1 MARAN
6 AADDFARARFSVR
19 SAFSSASTLSP
30 LLNCEPVIRH
40 AVLGMAALFLA
51 ALAAVSFSIGSRSY
65 DVTVG
70 TALAEIELI
79 ASLVASELD
88 HAAWSGDL
96 QALTKHLPDSALAH
110 GRQMLISDREGRIVA
125 GNLPPGSARI
135 LAAHIGK
142 AGALARDRS
151 SGGRLV
157 LSDGTEA
164 IATVRQLAEPLGNVA
179 VIHPLDDVLSEWR
192 SAAWR
197 SALLVVSTGFVLLA
211 VAGAYIWQ
219 TGRARRAE
227 KTCDRIRGRMD
238 LALSRGRC
246 GLWDWDLA
254 RGRVFWSQ
262 SMFEML
268 GMNPAAHSFSFDEL
282 RALLHPEDTDL
293 AETAGALLRSAACA
307 IDHEFRMRDAEGNW
321 IWLRARAELVQEDG
335 AARPRLIGIAIDV
348 TEQKMMAARS
358 AAADLRLADAI
369 EAISEAFVLWDEDN
383 RLVTCNSKFRRL
395 HGLPAEPLQPGIAY
409 ADLMSRG
416 RLPTVEAELSL
427 EQRPSSG
434 ACTYEAQLADG
445 RWLQVNERRTKD
457 GGYVSVGTDITKLKQ
472 HEEQLIESERRL
484 TATIT
489 DLRRSRQALEVQ
501 AQQLAELAER
511 NLEQKAEAELANN
524 AKSEFLANMSHELR
538 TPLNAIIGFSDTMQ
552 RETFGAL
559 GCKKY
564 VEYCRDI
571 NQSGQYLLGVIS
583 DVLAM
588 SELEAG
594 HTRLNKTRLELDP
607 IIERAVNR
615 IELAAQEKAISVRH
629 ESLSCPVLFGDRG
642 AIEKILKILLVNAV
656 KFTPDG
662 GRITIRAR
670 RVGNA
675 TNVYVEDTGIGIPA
689 DALRRIARPFEQRGP
704 IFNGMKGSG
713 LGLAIARSLIELHG
727 GSMRIRSAVGSGTV
741 VLVHLPIPADIER
754 RVNIVAAA

>member
-19 SAFSSASTLSP
+19 SAFPSASALPP
-30 LLNCEPVIRH
+30 LQNCEPAIRH
-40 AVLGMAALFLA
+40 AVLGMAGLFLTA
-51 ALAAVSFSIGSRSY
+51 FAAVSFSIASRSY
-65 DVTVG
+65 DVSVG
-70 TALAEIELI
+70 AALAEIEVI
-79 ASLVASELD
+79 ASLAASELD
-88 HAAWSGDL
+88 HAPRSGEL
-96 QALTKHLPDSALAH
+96 QALTKILPESALGR
-110 GRQMLISDREGRIVA
+110 GRQILISDRNGRILA
-125 GNLPPGSARI
+125 DNLPPGSARLLRDHLGRSAALRRNQPSEAR
-135 LAAHIGK
+135 LA
-142 AGALARDRS
+142 
-151 SGGRLV
+151 

-164 IATVRQLAEPLGNVA
+164 IAVVRQLAEPLGSVA
-179 VIHPLDDVLSEWR
+179 VIHPLNQVLAEWR

-197 SALLVVSTGFVLLA
+197 SALLVLSTAFVLLA
-211 VAGAYIWQ
+211 IAGAYIWQ

-227 KTCDRIRGRMD
+227 KNCDRIRGRMD

-282 RALLHPEDTDL
+282 RALLHPQDLDL
-293 AETAGALLRSAACA
+293 AETASALLRSAACA
-307 IDHEFRMRDAEGNW
+307 IDHEFRMRDAGGNW
-321 IWLRARAELVQEDG
+321 IWLRARAELVQEEG
-335 AARPRLIGIAIDV
+335 ASTPRLIGIAVDV
-348 TEQKMMAARS
+348 TEQKLMAARS
-358 AAADLRLADAI
+358 AMADLRLTDAI

-383 RLVTCNSKFRRL
+383 RLVTCNSKFRKL
-395 HGLPAEPLQPGIAY
+395 HGLPAEPLQSGVAY
-409 ADLMSRG
+409 AELMSWG
-416 RLPTVEAELSL
+416 SLPTLQAAPAL
-427 EQRPSSG
+427 EQPSSG
-434 ACTYEAQLADG
+434 ARTYEAQLADG

-457 GGYVSVGTDITKLKQ
+457 GGYVSVGTDITKLKE
-472 HEEQLIESERRL
+472 HEEQLVQSERRL
-484 TATIT
+484 TATVT
-489 DLRRSRQALEVQ
+489 DLRRSRQALEIQ

-511 NLEQKAEAELANN
+511 NLEQKAEAELANY

-559 GCKKY
+559 GCMKY
-564 VEYCRDI
+564 VEYCRGI
-571 NQSGQYLLGVIS
+571 NESGQYLLGVIS

-594 HTRLNKTRLELDP
+594 HTRLNKTRLEIDSVLEQA
-607 IIERAVNR
+607 IKR
-615 IELAAQEKAISVRH
+615 IEPAATKRAISIRR
-629 ESLSCPVLFGDRG
+629 ETFLSPVLYGDRP
-642 AIEKILKILLVNAV
+642 AVEKILKILLANAV

-662 GRITIRAR
+662 GRITVRAR

-675 TNVYVEDTGIGIPA
+675 TNLYVEDTGIGIPA
-689 DALRRIARPFEQRGP
+689 EVLRRIAKPFEQCGP

-713 LGLAIARSLIELHG
+713 LGLAIARSLVDLHG

-741 VLVHLPIPADIER
+741 VLVHLPIPAGIER
-754 RVNIVAAA
+754 GANIVVAA